1 MELLGRA
8 RCCLLLMFLWFALSL
23 GGTLRLSGQEASIV
37 FPSRSSDATVKA
49 TCGDGEPTSTV
60 LLINAEVAS
69 LRLGNVA
76 PSCAGVAD
84 LRTPCVAE
92 SAGMPALWYCAF
104 VHNATSEELVE
115 GPFSARRSLDRVDGE
130 ALAVATYLDCPRAPS
145 KIQTGQDGW
154 YNVEARYWLPHAAS
168 FVWRGVPDGN
178 LVYIGLAPPPISP
191 PTSPPP
197 SPPAAPPPVALVIWT
212 ENGGGSG
219 TDAWTPATGYS
230 CAVVDHVFTSD
241 FDVVIAV
248 HGHSYI
254 GMGMGYGSG
263 VSADTNLH
271 VGHTGGNCYGSNI
284 GQWTSSFGLTYTGG
298 YHCARAL
305 CRTCAEPCLCAHVPS
320 RD

>member
-1 MELLGRA
+1 MCHHATECAPILCVPCVGSSAYTGPYSGAGGGPTDNVMTFTRFKRSGNTLRQWYKIDSDMSATYPRTDSEWTPVSDYGGASISISPSDNVVILLGEA
-8 RCCLLLMFLWFALSL
+8 GSPA
-23 GGTLRLSGQEASIV
+23 GGPGIYQLFHYSMYE
-37 FPSRSSDATVKA
+37 
-49 TCGDGEPTSTV
+49 
-60 LLINAEVAS
+60 
-69 LRLGNVA
+69 
-76 PSCAGVAD
+76 
-84 LRTPCVAE
+84 
-92 SAGMPALWYCAF
+92 
-104 VHNATSEELVE
+104 
-115 GPFSARRSLDRVDGE
+115 
-130 ALAVATYLDCPRAPS
+130 
-145 KIQTGQDGW
+145 
-154 YNVEARYWLPHAAS
+154 
-168 FVWRGVPDGN
+168 
-178 LVYIGLAPPPISP
+178 
-191 PTSPPP
+191 SPPP
-197 SPPAAPPPVALVIWT
+197 PPATPCSGFTFWT
-212 ENGGGSG
+212 QNGGGSG
-219 TDAWTPATGYS
+219 TDTWAPGGGYS